1 MLPTLNKILL
11 TFSLFI
17 TSSIASAS
25 LITNGSFEELVF
37 ADNSTSQGIVHKI
50 NLHAF
55 KNKKRGWD
63 VFKTLP
69 GWVTTNG
76 NGIELQKKVV
86 TNSAEGDNHVELDSH
101 LNGSSNTVMTQS
113 LNSLTIGAEY
123 LLEFYY
129 KARTNKRNDNGINV
143 FWYDAAIDFD
153 LNMDANF
160 AINGRRKQ
168 NPNWAIQSIVLT
180 AQAETMNLSF
190 GAFGKQN
197 SLGGLLDNVSL
208 VQISDGP
215 VVDVPEPSTFAL
227 LLLAFTMLVRRQQS
241 KSK

>member
-1 MLPTLNKILL
+1 
-11 TFSLFI
+11 
-17 TSSIASAS
+17 
-25 LITNGSFEELVF
+25 
-37 ADNSTSQGIVHKI
+37 
-50 NLHAF
+50 
-55 KNKKRGWD
+55 
-63 VFKTLP
+63 
-69 GWVTTNG
+69 
-76 NGIELQKKVV
+76 V